1 MNNSVSKNTST
12 KSKGKKENKSFYK
25 KRYVML
31 AGLIL
36 VVGVAV
42 YLNWQ
47 YNLSNGN
54 FDTTQVLA
62 GDSQVEDSV
71 KNYGDAAF
79 VNASSDSAVDDA
91 AVNGQA
97 DSTDEYFAQARLTR
111 QNTRDEAVA
120 LIEESLNSVKVSDDI
135 KAQAAIEV
143 AQIAKRIEDEGKIE
157 NLIKAKGFEDCMV
170 YLDGENA
177 DVVVKSQGLS
187 ESQVIQI
194 KDIVQSQTDSSGNI
208 KIVEVE

>member
-1 MNNSVSKNTST
+1 MNNSVSKNTSA
-12 KSKGKKENKSFYK
+12 KSKGKNENKSFYK

-36 VVGVAV
+36 IIGVAV

-47 YNLSNGN
+47 YNLSDGD
-54 FDTTQVLA
+54 FDATQVLA

-79 VNASSDSAVDDA
+79 VNASSDSSIDDLAVA
-91 AVNGQA
+91 GQA
-97 DSTDEYFAQARLTR
+97 DSSDEYFAQARLTR

-120 LIEESLNSVKVSDDI
+120 LIEENLSSVKVSDEV
-135 KAQAAIEV
+135 KAQAALEI
-143 AQIAKRIEDEGKIE
+143 AQIAKRIEEEGKIE

-187 ESQVIQI
+187 DSQVIQI
-194 KDIVQSQTDSSGNI
+194 KDIVQSQSDSSGNI

>member
-1 MNNSVSKNTST
+1 MNNSINKNTSA
-12 KSKGKKENKSFYK
+12 KSNGKKEKKRFYK
-25 KRYVML
+25 KQYIML

-36 VVGVAV
+36 IVGVAV
-42 YLNWQ
+42 YLNWRF
-47 YNLSNGN
+47 NLSDAD
-54 FDTTQVLA
+54 FDATQVLA
-62 GDSQVEDSV
+62 GENQVEDSV

-79 VNASSDSAVDDA
+79 VNASSDSSIDDLTA
-91 AVNGQA
+91 SGQA

-111 QNTRDEAVA
+111 QNTRDQAVA
-120 LIEESLNSVKVSDDI
+120 LIKENLSSVKISDEV
-135 KAQAAIEV
+135 KAQATLEIT
-143 AQIAKRIEDEGKIE
+143 QIAKRIEEEGKIE

-187 ESQVIQI
+187 DSQAIQI
-194 KDIVQSQTDSSGNI
+194 KDIVQSQTDLSGNI